1 MSCNVQLWE
10 LIPKIIGVLTLPCL
24 TSHISPVP
32 FSLDEAAPPRT
43 ERMAVDQDWSS
54 VYPTAAAFKAAS
66 VPLPIRMGY
75 PVKRG
80 VPPPK
85 GGNLELIKVRQG
97 AMARLLKSLFTKD
110 ALLWLEYL
118 SFCY

>member
-1 MSCNVQLWE
+1 MSSWGNWFLKSLFDV
-10 LIPKIIGVLTLPCL
+10 LILPCVI
-24 TSHISPVP
+24 SHVSPVP
-32 FSLDEAAPPRT
+32 FSLDQAAPPRT

-54 VYPTAAAFKAAS
+54 VYPTAAAFKPAS

-85 GGNLELIKVRQG
+85 EGNLELIKVKHVP
-97 AMARLLKSLFTKD
+97 RLGDHF
-110 ALLWLEYL
+110 
-118 SFCY
+118 

>member
-1 MSCNVQLWE
+1 
-10 LIPKIIGVLTLPCL
+10 
-24 TSHISPVP
+24 
-32 FSLDEAAPPRT
+32 
-43 ERMAVDQDWSS
+43 MAVDQDWSS

-85 GGNLELIKVRQG
+85 EGNLELIKVRQG
-97 AMARLLKSLFTKD
+97 AMAGRKSLLKSLFTKA

>member
-1 MSCNVQLWE
+1 MSSCGNWFLKSLCDV
-10 LIPKIIGVLTLPCL
+10 LILPCP
-24 TSHISPVP
+24 ISCVSPIPPVSL
-32 FSLDEAAPPRT
+32 SLDQAAPPRT

-54 VYPTAAAFKAAS
+54 VYPTAAAFKPAS

-85 GGNLELIKVRQG
+85 EGNLELIKVKHVL
-97 AMARLLKSLFTKD
+97 RLGVAFKVTVH
-110 ALLWLEYL
+110 
-118 SFCY
+118 